1 MSIYIFPVRRTNE
14 GIKEVEKMLANKDA
28 IATIAVKDVDAARN
42 FYEKKL
48 GPKSEPSDQAD
59 VAVCKSGNSVLFIYK
74 SQFAGTNKATT
85 VTWPVD
91 DVDREVRNLKNQGIA
106 FERYNFPDAVIE
118 NDVHVMG
125 DTRAAWFKDPDG
137 NILALVSQ

>member
-1 MSIYIFPVRRTNE
+1 MKPDIYQ
-14 GIKEVEKMLANKDA
+14 IKEVEMLGNKDA
-28 IATIAVKDVDAARN
+28 VATIAVKDVDAARE

-48 GPKSEPSDQAD
+48 GLKSEPSDEAD
-59 VAVCKSGNSVLFIYK
+59 VAICKSGKSVLFIYK

-91 DVDREVRNLKNQGIA
+91 DVDREVKTLKNQGIA
-106 FERYNFPDAVIE
+106 FERYDFPGAVIE

-125 DTRAAWFKDPDG
+125 KTRAAWFKDPDG
-137 NILALVSQ
+137 NILALVSH